1 MEIWMEPV
9 GGAVG
14 PIYDVEWYRI
24 IEAFRQSHAEREKI
38 MRDYTEEQLLDQ
50 LLLTLRLDPVTLF
63 LFQLIY
69 YNLLLFNWLMII

>member
-24 IEAFRQSHAEREKI
+24 MDAFRQSHAEREKV
-38 MRDYTEEQLLDQ
+38 MRDYPEEQLLDQ
-50 LLLTLRLDPVTLF
+50 LLLTLRYRSSLF
-63 LFQLIY
+63 SYTGAHQ
-69 YNLLLFNWLMII
+69 